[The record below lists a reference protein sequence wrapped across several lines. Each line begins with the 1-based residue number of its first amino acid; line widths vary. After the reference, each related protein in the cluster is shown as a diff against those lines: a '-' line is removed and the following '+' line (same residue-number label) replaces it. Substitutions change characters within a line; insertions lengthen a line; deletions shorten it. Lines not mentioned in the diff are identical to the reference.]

1 LSPRGLAGRDGDQL
15 TNAVACAWFGS
26 PPNTDIEKK
35 APGTSEAFKELT
47 ILEESRDQGAPDPS
61 ILSQCTNQAR
71 RGSRKRPGPR
81 GDSNRRAGTCHN
93 AGWLGASWPTNQ
105 HVWLDGGEVTYCSF
119 FDFAASK
126 RPCLMTQRSS
136 AKPAANARITI
147 NRIVS
152 TPMPHAPRRVL
163 IVTFEQENRPAV

>member
-1 LSPRGLAGRDGDQL
+1 MPPVRCLPMYIENKESPGRAGALGPYEELSSFLD
-15 TNAVACAWFGS
+15 
-26 PPNTDIEKK
+26 
-35 APGTSEAFKELT
+35 AP
-47 ILEESRDQGAPDPS
+47 
-61 ILSQCTNQAR
+61 ILSDGTNQAR
-71 RGSRKRPGPR
+71 RGSRKCPGPR

-105 HVWLDGGEVTYCSF
+105 HVWLAGGEVTYCF
-119 FDFAASK
+119 FDFAASN

-136 AKPAANARITI
+136 TKPAANARITI

-163 IVTFEQENRPAV
+163 IVKFEQENRPAM

>member
-1 LSPRGLAGRDGDQL
+1 MPCVETPCVESASELGSKRAVTFQLMNIKLLPTTTRNVFRRSDTIPRHKSG
-15 TNAVACAWFGS
+15 
-26 PPNTDIEKK
+26 K
-35 APGTSEAFKELT
+35 A
-47 ILEESRDQGAPDPS
+47 R
-61 ILSQCTNQAR
+61 
-71 RGSRKRPGPR
+71 SRKRPGPR

-136 AKPAANARITI
+136 TKPAANARITI

-163 IVTFEQENRPAV
+163 IVTFEQENRPAM

>member
-1 LSPRGLAGRDGDQL
+1 MIR
-15 TNAVACAWFGS
+15 
-26 PPNTDIEKK
+26 K
-35 APGTSEAFKELT
+35 
-47 ILEESRDQGAPDPS
+47 SRDQGALDAP
-61 ILSQCTNQAR
+61 ILSQGTNQVR
-71 RGSRKRPGPR
+71 LGSRKRPGPR

-105 HVWLDGGEVTYCSF
+105 HVWLDGGEVTYWCF

-136 AKPAANARITI
+136 TKPAANARITI

-163 IVTFEQENRPAV
+163 IVTFEQENRPAM